1 MEKLSREI
9 RNTVKNFVKSY
20 EIIKKSVITYERWE
34 QMRDNIDENKRKEY
48 LVRCSHLSIIE
59 NAFEHAVPPE
69 HRRMVWDY
77 FFHKTNLSLQDKEIA
92 DKEIELWIYY
102 LAKEIGLTVNF

>member
-9 RNTVKNFVKSY
+9 KNTVKNFIKSY
-20 EIIKKSVITYERWE
+20 ESIKKSVATYERWE
-34 QMRDNIDENKRKEY
+34 QMRGNIDVNKRKEY

-59 NAFEHAVPPE
+59 TSFEHAVPPE
-69 HRRMVWDY
+69 HRQMVWDY
-77 FFHKTNLSLQDKEIA
+77 FFYKRKLSMQDKEIA
-92 DKEIELWIYY
+92 EKEIELWMYY